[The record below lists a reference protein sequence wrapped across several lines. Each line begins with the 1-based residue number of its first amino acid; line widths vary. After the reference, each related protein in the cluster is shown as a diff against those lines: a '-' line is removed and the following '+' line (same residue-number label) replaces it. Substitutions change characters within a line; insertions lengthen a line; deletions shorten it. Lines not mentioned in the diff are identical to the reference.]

1 MRKIKGHQYRLKHYP
16 FPRGKEKQ
24 EFIIAEAFLRNKMVS
39 EEDLATLRSIQSDP
53 PDLMVTIKKSE
64 ELRIEISESV
74 PYNREYIYHSEK
86 FIKDLQSRLCKLGTQ
101 PSEPSN
107 IFIHT
112 EGFVFP
118 KITQK
123 EMQYIAEK
131 IDSFFKSTAFKL
143 KYSVIQELVKF
154 PLTVTF
160 IPAQDTFA
168 LPARCYHNNLL
179 IRNITGIP
187 IDNKE
192 TEDAIKQIV
201 AKKEARSGTAD
212 ILIIFHG
219 IIGMLSFDNIFDQMK
234 ENLLSGLTYEGIY
247 ILQLIELDNQYWTS
261 VTMVREHPIF
271 QGEAKTNRIATNGRN
286 PPERKNL

>member
-1 MRKIKGHQYRLKHYP
+1 MVLEKGHQYRLKYYP
-16 FPRGKEKQ
+16 FPREKEKK

-39 EEDLATLRSIQSDP
+39 EEELATLRSVQSDP
-53 PDLMVTIKKSE
+53 PDLRVKIKKFG

-74 PYNREYIYHSEK
+74 PYDREYVDHSTK
-86 FIKDLQSRLCKLGTQ
+86 FIKELWSYLCKLGTQ
-101 PSEPSN
+101 PSKPSN

-118 KITQK
+118 NMKQK
-123 EMQYIAEK
+123 EIKHIAGK
-131 IDSFFKSTAFKL
+131 IDSFFKSTDFKL

-154 PLTVTF
+154 PITVTF
-160 IPAQDTFA
+160 IPAQGTFA
-168 LPARCYHNNLL
+168 SPAKCYHNNLL
-179 IRNITGIP
+179 VRNITGFP

-192 TEDAIKQIV
+192 AEDTIKHII

-234 ENLLSGLTYEGIY
+234 EKLLSGLTYKGIY
-247 ILQLIELDNQYWTS
+247 VLQIIELDNQYWTS
-261 VTMVREHPIF
+261 VTTVREHPIF
-271 QGEAKTNRIATNGRN
+271 QGETKTN
-286 PPERKNL
+286 